1 MNIVSRRQFMNTLLD
16 IIKTNPS

>member
-1 MNIVSRRQFMNTLLD
+1 MNTLLD